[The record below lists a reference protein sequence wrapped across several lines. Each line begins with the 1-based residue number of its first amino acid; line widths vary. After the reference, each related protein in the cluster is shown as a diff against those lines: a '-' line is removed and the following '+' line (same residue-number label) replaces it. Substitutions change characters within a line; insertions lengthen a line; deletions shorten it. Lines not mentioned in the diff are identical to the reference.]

1 MILLFA
7 SCKKREINERTMT
20 DFRFLHVAD
29 IHLDSPLTGLARY
42 EGLPI
47 DDVRAATRAA
57 FDNMIDFACRAAVD
71 FVVIAGDLFDGDWR
85 DMGTGL
91 YLARQ
96 MGRLEKAGIAA
107 YVLQGNH
114 DAASVVTKSLPW
126 PVNVLRF
133 GSRTPQTFRI
143 EELGVALHGWGFAHQ
158 AAPDNLAIRY
168 PDAVPGL
175 FNIGVLHTS
184 LSGRPGHAAYA
195 PCEIADLRSRG
206 YDYWALGHVHTF
218 ERVSEDPPVI
228 FPGNVQGRNIRET
241 GAKGGVLVDVEDGVI
256 SRIEPVHFDVLR
268 WARVAIDCVGCESMD
283 DFQLRLRD
291 GLAAARTGE
300 PTDRGLVVRVVLE
313 GATPLSG
320 ALHDAQSQLRDDARA
335 HATAISPDLWIEKVQ
350 VRTASPQSAGT
361 AQLSDEIVALLN
373 SGPQDEELVA
383 LLEKE
388 LSSFLVATAAAQPAE
403 PGELRHAASTGDWS
417 RVADAASSGLLA
429 RLGEAG

>member
-1 MILLFA
+1 
-7 SCKKREINERTMT
+7 MT

-57 FDNMIDFACRAAVD
+57 FDNMIEFACTSAVD
-71 FVVIAGDLFDGDWR
+71 FVIIAGDLFDGDWR

-96 MGRLEKAGIAA
+96 MGRLEKADIAV

-126 PVNVLRF
+126 PGNVHRF
-133 GSRTPQTFRI
+133 GSRAPQTFMI

-158 AAPDNLAIRY
+158 SAPDNLAVRY
-168 PDAVPGL
+168 PDAVSAM

-184 LSGRPGHAAYA
+184 LSGRPGHASYA

-256 SRIEPVHFDVLR
+256 SRIEPVQFDVLR
-268 WARVAIDCVGCESMD
+268 WARVAIDCEGCETMD
-283 DFQLRLRD
+283 DLQLRLRD
-291 GLAAARTGE
+291 GLARARSDEAA
-300 PTDRGLVVRVVLE
+300 DRGLVVRVVLE
-313 GATPLSG
+313 GTTPLAG
-320 ALHDAQSQLRDDARA
+320 AISDSQSQLREDARA
-335 HATAISPDLWIEKVQ
+335 HAGAISPELWIEKVQ
-350 VRTASPQSAGT
+350 VRTLPPPVQERAEVSA
-361 AQLSDEIVALLN
+361 DVIALLA
-373 SGPQDEELVA
+373 SAPQDEELLA
-383 LLEKE
+383 MLAEE
-388 LSSFLVATAAAQPAE
+388 LSPFLVATAAAQSPE
-403 PGELRHAASTGDWS
+403 PDELRHAASSGDWS
-417 RVADAASSGLLA
+417 RVADGAAAVLLG
-429 RLGEAG
+429 RLGETG

>member
-1 MILLFA
+1 
-7 SCKKREINERTMT
+7 MT

-57 FDNMIDFACRAAVD
+57 FDKMIEFACRAAVD
-71 FVVIAGDLFDGDWR
+71 FVIIAGDLFDGDWR

-96 MGRLEKAGIAA
+96 MGRLEKAGIAV

-126 PVNVLRF
+126 PANVQRF
-133 GSRTPQTFRI
+133 GSRTPQTFLI
-143 EELGVALHGWGFAHQ
+143 EDLGVALHGWGFAHQ
-158 AAPDNLAIRY
+158 SAPDNLAVRY
-168 PDAVPGL
+168 PEAAPGA

-184 LSGRPGHAAYA
+184 LSGRPGHASYA

-218 ERVSEDPPVI
+218 ELVSEDPPIV

-268 WARVAIDCVGCESMD
+268 WARVTVDCTGCENMD
-283 DFQLRLRD
+283 DFQVRLRD
-291 GLAAARTGE
+291 GLVAARRDE
-300 PTDRGLVVRVVLE
+300 AADRGLVVRVVLQ
-313 GATPLSG
+313 GATPLSA
-320 ALHDAQSQLRDDARA
+320 ALVDAQSQLRDDARA
-335 HATAISPDLWIEKVQ
+335 HSTAISPDLWIEKVQ
-350 VRTASPQSAGT
+350 VRTVPPESVDGAEF
-361 AQLSDEIVALLN
+361 SDEIVALLA
-373 SGPQDEELVA
+373 SAPRDEELLG
-383 LLEKE
+383 LLEQE
-388 LSSFLVATAAAQPAE
+388 LSPFLVATAAAQPPE
-403 PGELRHAASTGDWS
+403 PDELRHAASSGDWS
-417 RVADAASSGLLA
+417 RIAAAASSVLLG
-429 RLGEAG
+429 RLGEPG